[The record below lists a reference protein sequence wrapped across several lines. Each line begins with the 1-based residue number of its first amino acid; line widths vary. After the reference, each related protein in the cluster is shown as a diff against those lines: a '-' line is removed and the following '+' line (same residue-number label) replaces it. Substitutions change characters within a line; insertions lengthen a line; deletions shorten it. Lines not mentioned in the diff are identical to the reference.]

1 MTNREKI
8 AYLKQCRNYLTYIKT
23 NYVDNANV
31 EILEKEKVKVK
42 VLKKSFYGRNL
53 VVG

>member
-1 MTNREKI
+1 MTNREKL

-23 NYVDNANV
+23 NYIDNTN
-31 EILEKEKVKVK
+31 LETLKKEKVKVK
-42 VLKKSFYGRNL
+42 VLKKPFYGRNL